1 MNLFTKPSFAVWNCN
16 PIDLSED
23 EIFILDSEDCP
34 QRILQ
39 NAINSKRKNK
49 VKSKNSFSWI
59 SRFFLSMRKKIWFR
73 FFCESPACLNW
84 NEYYRLKFLKFKLS
98 SICLW
103 ESFKRKSTYK
113 RSLSMKVALLHFEFR
128 GRMWIIAAIKTKT
141 NHSHTRA
148 AFVQHWAEE
157 MESFDYISR
166 NASGQRQIRDLTIL
180 FLLLNKTF
188 TVFENNEKALFL
200 RRNCNWGLFVFL
212 LCKGVRPYLTLAK
225 LRLLW

>member
-1 MNLFTKPSFAVWNCN
+1 MVS
-16 PIDLSED
+16 I
-23 EIFILDSEDCP
+23 
-34 QRILQ
+34 
-39 NAINSKRKNK
+39 
-49 VKSKNSFSWI
+49 
-59 SRFFLSMRKKIWFR
+59 FFLK
-73 FFCESPACLNW
+73 
-84 NEYYRLKFLKFKLS
+84 LKRVLPIEVLKFKLS

-103 ESFKRKSTYK
+103 ESFKRKSIYK

-188 TVFENNEKALFL
+188 IVFENNEKALFL

-212 LCKGVRPYLTLAK
+212 LCKGVRPYLRRSQSWDFYGSFQTVWHLWSPPSS
-225 LRLLW
+225 LRSE